1 MQAPEDLLQAYTP
14 AAHYTTRVLG
24 ARGRGEK
31 DASGSWAAGGG
42 VGKAPGLADEEE
54 AEEAAARVMGAAQDE
69 RRFQEEGRHL
79 SLGAWGGGGQPPEV
93 LYQDR
98 NGYTI
103 QDIRVVA
110 GDEALTKYR

>member
-1 MQAPEDLLQAYTP
+1 M
-14 AAHYTTRVLG
+14 
-24 ARGRGEK
+24 
-31 DASGSWAAGGG
+31 
-42 VGKAPGLADEEE
+42 APGLADEVE